1 MISIEKMFSLKGHTV
16 IVTGGSRGIG
26 RKVSDYLAAAGA
38 DIAIIGTRADTT
50 KQAADEIASAFG
62 VRTTGI
68 ACNVA
73 DRKEVFAML
82 DKVEEILGLPD
93 LLLNNAGV
101 SDNGPSETLTEEEW
115 RHTIDINLTGA
126 FFVIQAFAKKLLDA
140 GHPGSIVNVASMCAH
155 ITCFP
160 QREAAYNASKAG
172 LLHLSKSL
180 AVEWAQKGIRVNCI
194 SPGYIMTDMTA
205 GITSPELMR
214 IWLDMTPAGR
224 LGREEELAGAVIY
237 LMSDAAS
244 FTTGSEIVI
253 DGAYTVL

>member
-1 MISIEKMFSLKGHTV
+1 MISIEELFSLKGHTA

-38 DIAIIGTRADTT
+38 NVAIIGTRSDTAE
-50 KQAADEIASAFG
+50 KAAEEIASEFG
-62 VRTTGI
+62 VRTAGI

-73 DRKEVFAML
+73 NRKEVVAMV
-82 DKVEEILGLPD
+82 DRVEALLGIPD

-101 SDNGPSETLTEEEW
+101 SDNGPSETLSEEDW

-126 FFVIQAFAKKLLDA
+126 FFVMQAFAKKLLDQ

-155 ITCFP
+155 ITCTP

-172 LLHLSKSL
+172 LLHLAKSL
-180 AVEWAQKGIRVNCI
+180 AVEWATKGIRVNCI

-205 GITSPELMR
+205 GITSPEMMK
-214 IWLDMTPAGR
+214 IWLGLTPAGR

-237 LMSDAAS
+237 LMSGAS
-244 FTTGSEIVI
+244 TFTTGSEIVI